1 MSRSPNNTKKKNNG
15 KVNQKTLRR
24 WHRWVGFTSLFFVLI
39 LSITGLILNRT
50 EKLGLTQIRIQNEF
64 VSDLYGLS
72 PSTPPIHIKV
82 KDHWMSWLEG
92 RLYLDGSLL
101 AQNTARLVGGALLD
115 DLIIVGTKN
124 SLSLYMTD
132 GALVETL
139 DSGALPGQITAL
151 GHSATQ
157 GIWIET
163 PNGIFKADDDFMS
176 WEKRAPSSSPDQP
189 DQALAPNLPQTLPQ
203 TLGQVPE
210 KVTKMIL
217 QDFQGQGITLSRL
230 ILDLHSGHIMG
241 KFGPYVM
248 DLAALSLIFLGL
260 TGLMKRR
267 PSDKNRRKDDK
278 DRPKRK

>member
-1 MSRSPNNTKKKNNG
+1 MSRSQNNNKKKTNG
-15 KVNQKTLRR
+15 KVSQKTLRR

-50 EKLGLTQIRIQNEF
+50 EKLGLTQIRIQNDF
-64 VSDLYGLS
+64 VAALYGLAPDS
-72 PSTPPIHIKV
+72 PPIHFKV
-82 KDHWMSWLEG
+82 KEHWMSWLEG

-101 AQNTARLVGGALLD
+101 AQNTDRLVGGALLD

-139 DSGALPGQITAL
+139 DSGSLPGQITAL
-151 GHSATQ
+151 GHSDTA
-157 GIWIET
+157 GVWIDT
-163 PNGIFKADDDFMS
+163 PKGRFKAIDDFMAWAPLPAALS
-176 WEKRAPSSSPDQP
+176 PSSG
-189 DQALAPNLPQTLPQ
+189 QTEP
-203 TLGQVPE
+203 VPE
-210 KVTKMIL
+210 KITKKIL

-241 KFGPYVM
+241 SFGPYLM

-260 TGLMKRR
+260 TGLMKNR
-267 PSDKNRRKDDK
+267 PGDKNRRRNDK
-278 DRPKRK
+278 DRRQKK